1 MSKSND
7 ANLGKPEEVTQV
19 IVREYPETLYFYPTA
34 IVGLIIYVLQGLKIV
49 DDPQGQAVLGLVFLC
64 FFTWNF
70 FIVAFE
76 FSLGRTLML
85 VAILIIIILLY
96 ITLKSQGVQFPAITI
111 SLPDFSASAEMYL
124 AISLIIIIHLIVAFI
139 VSRFDYW
146 LFTPTEIYHYRG
158 FFGDSRR
165 FGAQGAKVFKTT
177 PDFFENLLF
186 LSGDIYVLPERE
198 EQFFRIKNVFR
209 VAEKERRIR
218 QVLSY
223 VPDTQLQH

>member
-1 MSKSND
+1 MSDSN
-7 ANLGKPEEVTQV
+7 AARGKAEEVTRV
-19 IVREYPETLYFYPTA
+19 IVREYPETIYFYPTA
-34 IVGLIIYVLQGLKIV
+34 IIGLIIFALQILGIV
-49 DDPQGQAVLGLVFLC
+49 NDPQGKAILGLIFLC

-76 FSLGRTLML
+76 FSLSRTLML
-85 VAILIIIILLY
+85 VGILIIIILVYML
-96 ITLKSQGVQFPAITI
+96 LKSQGIPFPTFQIT
-111 SLPDFSASAEMYL
+111 LPDFSASAEMYL
-124 AISLIIIIHLIVAFI
+124 AFSIIIIIHLILAFI
-139 VSRFDYW
+139 ASRFDYW

-158 FFGDSRR
+158 FFGDSKR

-186 LSGDIYVLPERE
+186 LSGDIFVLPERE
-198 EQFFRIKNVFR
+198 DQFFRIKNVFR
-209 VAEKERRIR
+209 VSEKERKIR